1 MQILL
6 HHGTGLL
13 NSLIRWQTRSHYAHA
28 SVLLRDDDNV
38 IVQSLPGKGVHV
50 TRLSPDDWR
59 GVDRFVLCEPF
70 DEAAV
75 SQFLLAQVGK
85 KYDYSGVLR
94 FLTREKSPDNK
105 RWFCSELVF
114 AAFVVGHCPL
124 LNCREAYKISPALL
138 ELSPYL
144 VKLKRLK

>member
-28 SVLLRDDDNV
+28 SVLLHDDDNV

-50 TRLSPDDWR
+50 ARLTDRR
-59 GVDRFVLCEPF
+59 GVDRFHISTNQSFEGPV
-70 DEAAV
+70 A
-75 SQFLLAQVGK
+75 QFLLSQVGK
-85 KYDYSGVLR
+85 RYDYASIFR
-94 FLTREKSPDNK
+94 FLTREKSLNNN

-114 AAFVVGHCPL
+114 AAFAAGGIRL
-124 LNCREAYKISPALL
+124 LNCQEPYKISPALL
-138 ELSPYL
+138 ALSPYL
-144 VKLKRLK
+144 TKL